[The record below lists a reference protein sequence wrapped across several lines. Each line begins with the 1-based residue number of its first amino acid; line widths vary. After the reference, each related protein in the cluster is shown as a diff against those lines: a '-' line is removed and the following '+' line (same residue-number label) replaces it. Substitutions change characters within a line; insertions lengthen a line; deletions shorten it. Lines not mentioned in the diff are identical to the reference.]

1 MELAKSEL
9 SLLGAELNQ
18 KNITK
23 QDYMK
28 KIKPYVALQM
38 TASKMMKA

>member
-9 SLLGAELNQ
+9 SLLGAKLNQ

-28 KIKPYVALQM
+28 KIKPLYGL
-38 TASKMMKA
+38 